1 MVFQWLRLHTPNAG
15 APGSIPG
22 GGNTARWTKSSQ
34 AATKILRAVTRRQK
48 ILCAATKTQ
57 LSQTNKFLRRQLLTS
72 IPNNLSVKS
81 KAPFMKV
88 KVVQSCPTLCNPT
101 DYTVH
106 GILQARILEW
116 VSYPFSRGSSWP
128 RDQTGVSCIVDR
140 FSTSWATREALYPTL
155 NLNSFSFLLRNFL

>member
-1 MVFQWLRLHTPNAG
+1 MFQWLRLHTPNAG
-15 APGSIPG
+15 GPGSIPG
-22 GGNTARWTKSSQ
+22 GGNKARWTKSSQ

-72 IPNNLSVKS
+72 IPNILSVKS

-116 VSYPFSRGSSWP
+116 VAFPFSRGSFQP
-128 RDQTGVSCIVDR
+128 RNWTRVSCIAGGFFID
-140 FSTSWATREALYPTL
+140 WAIREAQSTFHSHLEFWGIKSL
-155 NLNSFSFLLRNFL
+155 